1 MTLQQ
6 IFDLLSHG
14 ELSQIDLGGTN
25 GIEESN
31 WDRVLSAVNLG
42 LTELHKRFPLRREQV
57 VLQMQGGQLRYTL
70 DVKFAVS
77 NLGNPTVTKYLIDSV
92 ADPFLGRVLKIEKV
106 FDASGCELNLNRL
119 GDTFDQ
125 AHSTVRTPSYNTL
138 ILPTLLPVQ
147 ALTIE
152 YRGNHP
158 LLVKAQGY
166 FNPGEVTVELPDT
179 HLTALLY
186 FVASRLFNP
195 TGLSGNTAFHEGNN
209 YEAKFEAECQRLEFE
224 GYENSEQEENSR
236 LRRNGW
242 V

>member
-6 IFDLLSHG
+6 IFDLLSQG
-14 ELSQIDLGGTN
+14 ELSQIHLGGTQ
-25 GIEESN
+25 GIDESN
-31 WDRVLSAVNLG
+31 WERVLGAVNLG
-42 LTELHKRFPLRREQV
+42 LTELHKRFPLRREQIT
-57 VLQMQGGQLRYTL
+57 LQMQEGQLRYVL
-70 DVKFAVS
+70 DTKYAAT
-77 NLGNPTVTKYLIDSV
+77 NRENPTTIKYLIDTS
-92 ADPFLGRVLKIEKV
+92 ADPFNGRVLKIEKV
-106 FDASGCELNLNRL
+106 FDSKGCELKLNRL
-119 GDTFDQ
+119 GDSFDQ

-147 ALTIE
+147 ALTVE

-158 LLVKAQGY
+158 LLVKEQGY
-166 FNPGEVTVELPDT
+166 FNLEEVEVELPDT

-209 YEAKFEAECQRLEFE
+209 YEAKFEAECVRLEND
-224 GYENSEQEENSR
+224 GYENSEQEENCR